1 MWFQLTES
9 IAVFIMRVLEKTQTS
24 GCGLKTPQKRFL
36 SMVNRGS
43 IHIIEKNNQP
53 MLLTR
58 IISQYSS
65 SQLRKF
71 SVANLTDHFTVVGF
85 VVLAFE

>member
-1 MWFQLTES
+1 
-9 IAVFIMRVLEKTQTS
+9 MRVLEKSQTS
-24 GCGLKTPQKRFL
+24 GSGLKTPQKRLL
-36 SMVNRGS
+36 SMANRGS

-58 IISQYSS
+58 IVSQYSS
-65 SQLRKF
+65 SKLRKF
-71 SVANLTDHFTVVGF
+71 SMANLIDHFIVVGF

>member
-9 IAVFIMRVLEKTQTS
+9 IAVFIMRVLEKSQTS

-58 IISQYSS
+58 I
-65 SQLRKF
+65 
-71 SVANLTDHFTVVGF
+71 VANLTDHFTVVGF